1 MKTSMQ
7 ELYSEIEKFKE
18 ITDTI
23 SITDIQRMIGNYYI
37 EKEKKQIIEAVEE
50 TMYEMN
56 LYESFRTLKNGEQ
69 YYQETFVD
77 NAEQAVP

>member
-1 MKTSMQ
+1 MQ
-7 ELYSEIEKFKE
+7 ELYSEIEKFKK
-18 ITDTI
+18 ITDMV

-37 EKEKKQIIEAVEE
+37 EKEKQQIIEAVEE
-50 TMYEMN
+50 AISEMN

-77 NAEQAVP
+77 NAM